1 MKKCWRDLGE
11 IEKLLEQRRQ
21 RETKPYI
28 KLLLAKVGSIMRQ
41 LLNGRRFVVYQK
53 YEDDIRDAK
62 VILEFLFSQKVDWA
76 FQPRTFNNYTLLALF
91 LTSTTCA
98 GGSNA
103 PLANITE
110 KL

>member
-1 MKKCWRDLGE
+1 M
-11 IEKLLEQRRQ
+11 EKLLEQRSQ

-28 KLLLAKVGSIMRQ
+28 ELLLAKVGSIMRQ